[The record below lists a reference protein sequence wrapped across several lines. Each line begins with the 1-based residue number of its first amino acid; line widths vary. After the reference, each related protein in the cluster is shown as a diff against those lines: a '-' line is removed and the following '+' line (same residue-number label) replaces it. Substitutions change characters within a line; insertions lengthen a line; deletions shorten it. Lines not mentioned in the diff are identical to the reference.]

1 MHNIY
6 TNAIICSIQYSG
18 NIVPKS
24 VSKHRILFELLGTD
38 DRDHYHQFKE
48 EENEDLKIQF

>member
-18 NIVPKS
+18 NIVPK
-24 VSKHRILFELLGTD
+24 VFPNIGFFELLETD
-38 DRDHYHQFKE
+38 DTE
-48 EENEDLKIQF
+48 TIIISLKMKKMRI